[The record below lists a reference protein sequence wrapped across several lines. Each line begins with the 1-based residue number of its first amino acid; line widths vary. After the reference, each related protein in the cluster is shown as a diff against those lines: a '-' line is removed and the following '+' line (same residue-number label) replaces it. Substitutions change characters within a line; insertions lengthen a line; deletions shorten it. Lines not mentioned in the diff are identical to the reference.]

1 MKLRLLRAVNIK
13 RAVEVFRKNNDERVR
28 LSKNTSVV
36 MRDNFQTVSLV
47 QIERKTPLLGLGI
60 LHLRRGIDAFLLLRM
75 LPHREQDSTVQ
86 GEVLALG
93 S

>member
-1 MKLRLLRAVNIK
+1 MKELG
-13 RAVEVFRKNNDERVR
+13 FRRTPR
-28 LSKNTSVV
+28 FV

-47 QIERKTPLLGLGI
+47 KMGSKTPLLGLGI
-60 LHLRRGIDAFLLLRM
+60 LHLRRGVDAFFLLRM

>member
-28 LSKNTSVV
+28 LSNNTSVV

-60 LHLRRGIDAFLLLRM
+60 LHLRRGIDSFLLLRM